1 MKKLFSI
8 LLMAALLVTCI
19 TPALYSS
26 AADVPS
32 FVVEENTEYDENA
45 STVDVSFGIADNPG
59 ISEMTVL
66 VYYLGDQM
74 SVAGVTSGDYFEAE
88 EGATGEST
96 SNRFDEYFT
105 APEFEEGTVY
115 TVTEVDLFS
124 TTDGDEAGNGTI
136 LNVTFN
142 LDGEH
147 AAGTEFTYGIK
158 VAEAEN
164 SNGDAIAFA
173 GKAEGKVTSLPDPY
187 KEVYDNFTV
196 FTTEANVDLDAT
208 EATVELRL
216 VNNPG
221 IKGLIVYIVYDEELE
236 MTSLETVD
244 GIFFADVDRF
254 IYNEDLH
261 AYPPTD
267 GSPSN
272 ITNAF
277 ENMGIPVDGSK
288 VCAVLLANAAANE
301 NKTADGVLARLTFKL
316 PEDLQ
321 QGESFPIDFCW
332 KDGDIIQLSDTEVDE
347 YGNPVLVSLNPD
359 RPTCYINVEACEHPN
374 VVLETVREATCTEEG
389 LRSGVCPDCNQT
401 VEETIP
407 TTTHN
412 YVATIIPPT
421 ENSQGYTLHA
431 CSVCG
436 DNYKDHYTDYV
447 GEDVPQII
455 IENKTATAG
464 ETVTV
469 NLFVKNNPGFNAASF
484 KIDYDTTSLHLI
496 GAELSEEF
504 SSGTTVSYDNLPYLT
519 FFRGGNISSDTNMLT
534 LTFAVL
540 DTALAGDAYISLLY
554 EEGNISNI
562 DEESI
567 NFKVVDGKIM
577 VTDYLPGDINGDG
590 SVNTKD
596 LTRLLRYINHEDV
609 ECTEKALDVN
619 GDGRVNS
626 KDLTRLL
633 KYINHEDVEIF

>member
-1 MKKLFSI
+1 MKKFLSVFV
-8 LLMAALLVTCI
+8 MAALLAACI
-19 TPALYSS
+19 TPALGSS
-26 AADVPS
+26 AASVPS
-32 FVVEENTEYDENA
+32 FVVAENTEYEENA